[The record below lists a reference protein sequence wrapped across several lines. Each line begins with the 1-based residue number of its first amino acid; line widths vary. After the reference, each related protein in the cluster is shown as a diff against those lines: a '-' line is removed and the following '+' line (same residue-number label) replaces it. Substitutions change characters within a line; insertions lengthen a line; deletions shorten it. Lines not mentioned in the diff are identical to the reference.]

1 MHHVTLRDVA
11 SRASVD
17 PSTASRA
24 LSDANRHLL
33 SAETVARV
41 LRAAQNLEYRPNP
54 LARGL
59 RTNQTHTVGMLVP
72 DLTNPFFPPIVRGIE
87 EELRRSGYTLILATT
102 DNDAAHEDTVTSSML
117 ARQIDGLIVA
127 TARPDVAS
135 PEWTDKQSTP
145 LVLVNRSEPDHDFPW
160 VIPDDRNGVRDVMD
174 HLVGLGHR
182 RIGHVSG
189 PKMLSTT
196 KSRYDAYRN
205 ELRRLRLG
213 QDKQLVAFATRF
225 SIEAGAKACRELI
238 DRDVDFTAIFAADD
252 LVAIGCLEILSEA
265 GLRVPG
271 DVSLVGFNDMFLV
284 DKLNPALTTVHVPK
298 YEMGVTAARLLL
310 DGINDTE
317 DAERHVSL
325 PLRMV
330 VRDSTAPPPS

>member
-41 LRAAQNLEYRPNP
+41 LRAAQDLEYRPNP

-135 PEWTDKQSTP
+135 PEWADKQSTP

-284 DKLNPALTTVHVPK
+284 NKLNPALTTVHVPK